1 MPSRQRVVMTLS
13 VPPDTAKEYR
23 RLAKS
28 KGETI
33 SQLFREVFTFYK
45 EEKLREEF
53 FELQRYGAKK
63 AMELKLTEKNIEKLI
78 FEGR

>member
-23 RLAKS
+23 KLAKS

>member
-1 MPSRQRVVMTLS
+1 MTLS
-13 VPPDTAKEYR
+13 VPPKTAKEYR
-23 RLAKS
+23 KLARS

-45 EEKLREEF
+45 EEKLRDEF
-53 FELQRYGAKK
+53 FELQRYGAKR
-63 AMELKLTEKNIEKLI
+63 ARELKLTERDIEKLI

>member
-1 MPSRQRVVMTLS
+1 MPARQRVVMTLS
-13 VPPDTAKEYR
+13 VPPDTAREYR
-23 RLAKS
+23 KLAKV

-45 EEKLREEF
+45 EEKLRDEF

-63 AMELKLTEKNIEKLI
+63 ARELKLTEKDIEKLI

>member
-23 RLAKS
+23 KLAKA

-33 SQLFREVFTFYK
+33 SQLFRQVFSFYK

-53 FELQRYGAKK
+53 LQLQRYGAKK
-63 AMELKLTEKNIEKLI
+63 VRGLKITEKDIEKLI

>member
-23 RLAKS
+23 KLAKA

-33 SQLFREVFTFYK
+33 SQLFRDVFSFYK
-45 EEKLREEF
+45 EEKLRGEF
-53 FELQRYGAKK
+53 FQLQKYGAKK
-63 AMELKLTEKNIEKLI
+63 ARELKITEKDIEKLI

>member
-13 VPPDTAKEYR
+13 VPPDTAREYR
-23 RLAKS
+23 KLARA

-33 SQLFREVFTFYK
+33 SQLFREVFKFYR

-63 AMELKLTEKNIEKLI
+63 AGELKLAEKNIEKLI

>member
-23 RLAKS
+23 KLAKA

-63 AMELKLTEKNIEKLI
+63 AKELRLTEKDVEKII